1 MVVWSDM
8 TIIAA
13 GGLIFIVVVMLSGIY
28 TVDQQTVAV
37 VEQFHAFNRLCPAGL
52 HWRIPL
58 FERVATS
65 VDLKVQQMFVTVETK
80 TRDDVTLSVKVAVQY
95 FVAADQVFN
104 AFYKLEEPRRQ
115 INAYVFDAIR
125 AHVPGQTLDQVYAN
139 KELDQAIEHEVREKM
154 QAYGYSIIDA
164 PVVEIV
170 PDARVKEAMNQVNAN
185 QRLMEAA
192 KAKAEA
198 DKILVV
204 KAAEA
209 EAESKALQGDGIA
222 RERLAIA
229 RGLKESAELFERQ
242 LPGVSTEECMSIL
255 LLTQYFD
262 MLKEI
267 GARSNTIM
275 LPHSPGGL
283 QDLISQI
290 RSAIIAGNESV
301 AGIAANGIS
310 GPPRQ

>member
-1 MVVWSDM
+1 MVIGGGVLLFVA
-8 TIIAA
+8 IA
-13 GGLIFIVVVMLSGIY
+13 LLSGIY
-28 TVDQQTVAV
+28 MVDQQSVAV
-37 VEQFHAFNRLCPAGL
+37 LEKFHAFARLEGAGL
-52 HWRIPL
+52 HWRMPV
-58 FERVATS
+58 FERVAAF
-65 VDLKVQQMFVTVETK
+65 VDLKVQQLFVTVETK
-80 TRDDVTLSVKVAVQY
+80 TKDDVTLSVKVAVQY

-125 AHVPGQTLDQVYAN
+125 AHVPGQKLDEVYAN

-154 QAYGYSIIDA
+154 QNYGYSIIDA

-185 QRLMEAA
+185 QRLFEAA

-198 DKILVV
+198 DKVMVV
-204 KAAEA
+204 KGAEA

-229 RGLKESAELFERQ
+229 KGLKESADLFQEELR
-242 LPGVSTEECMSIL
+242 GVSTEECMSIL

-267 GARSNTIM
+267 GSRSNTIM

-283 QDLISQI
+283 QDLLSQI
-290 RSAIIAGNESV
+290 RNAIIAGNEAV
-301 AGIAANGIS
+301 AGITAPITNGTATK
-310 GPPRQ
+310 

>member
-1 MVVWSDM
+1 
-8 TIIAA
+8 
-13 GGLIFIVVVMLSGIY
+13 
-28 TVDQQTVAV
+28 
-37 VEQFHAFNRLCPAGL
+37 
-52 HWRIPL
+52 
-58 FERVATS
+58 
-65 VDLKVQQMFVTVETK
+65 MFVTVETK
-80 TRDDVTLSVKVAVQY
+80 TRDDVTLTVKVAVQY

-104 AFYKLEEPRRQ
+104 AFYKLEEPQRQ

-125 AHVPGQTLDQVYAN
+125 AHVPDQKLDEVYSN

-170 PDARVKEAMNQVNAN
+170 PDPRVKEAMNQVNAN
-185 QRLMEAA
+185 QRLLEAA

-198 DKILVV
+198 DKIMVV

-229 RGLKESAELFERQ
+229 HGLKESADLFKQELA
-242 LPGVSTEECMSIL
+242 GVTTEECMSIL

-283 QDLISQI
+283 PDLIAQI
-290 RSAIIAGNESV
+290 RNAIIVGNEAAAAIVPNAGN
-301 AGIAANGIS
+301 GTTH
-310 GPPRQ
+310 Q